1 MLLMNYII
9 FKSNIV
15 IIYVKYIYILK
26 GNSCINTQLNLQHI
40 MQSYKNTF
48 IYISMWLI
56 INIYLY
62 IIKPF
67 LIGNYPLIHLYR
79 CIHLFISNIIIH
91 VHLFIYIS
99 MISYSNLQ

>member
-1 MLLMNYII
+1 MYQ
-9 FKSNIV
+9 
-15 IIYVKYIYILK
+15 Y
-26 GNSCINTQLNLQHI
+26 TTLNLQPI

-62 IIKPF
+62 IIESF
-67 LIGNYPLIHLYR
+67 LTGNYPLIHLYR

-91 VHLFIYIS
+91 VHLFSHTSIICQGH
-99 MISYSNLQ
+99 IITNTL

>member
-1 MLLMNYII
+1 MYQ
-9 FKSNIV
+9 
-15 IIYVKYIYILK
+15 Y
-26 GNSCINTQLNLQHI
+26 TTLNLQHI

-48 IYISMWLI
+48 IYISMCLK

-62 IIKPF
+62 IIESF

-79 CIHLFISNIIIH
+79 CIHFFISNIINKIH
-91 VHLFIYIS
+91 IYLFSHIF

>member
-1 MLLMNYII
+1 MYQ
-9 FKSNIV
+9 
-15 IIYVKYIYILK
+15 Y
-26 GNSCINTQLNLQHI
+26 TTLNLQHI

-62 IIKPF
+62 IIESF

-79 CIHLFISNIIIH
+79 CIHLFISNITNIIIIH
-91 VHLFIYIS
+91 VHLFSHTSIICLEHIITNILY
-99 MISYSNLQ
+99 